1 MKLILN
7 LIGIDITAMGGK
19 KNGAFVG
26 LIVLFF
32 VCAVY
37 SIVLPP
43 FLAMYIPIFSVL
55 AVSDITGREL
65 RQEYEKTFCVVPAD
79 RKSIVLA
86 RFVMMGAAVTALS
99 IILYIV
105 MRIIML
111 FSTEIFNELLELFN
125 MNTSAVAFINS
136 IFAAFFAVGMGLMSA
151 SLRKYF
157 RYGAVNRKNSLLL
170 TVLKILLGYIIVAI
184 VIALLAAASNV
195 PFLMTLFGVLYGMLS
210 ALSSPAEGLLL
221 SLLLIVIGYGTAIYQ
236 TVCAV
241 IEYNER
247 EL

>member
-1 MKLILN
+1 MKTIIN
-7 LIGIDITAMGGK
+7 LMGIDITAMGGK

-26 LIVLFF
+26 LIVLF
-32 VCAVY
+32 VMCALY

-43 FLAMYIPIFSVL
+43 FLAIYIPIFSVL

-65 RQEYEKTFCVVPAD
+65 RQEYGKTFCVVPAD

-86 RFVMMGAAVTALS
+86 RFLMMGAAVTVLS

-111 FSTEIFNELLELFN
+111 FSTEIINELFEIFN

-136 IFAAFFAVGMGLMSA
+136 IFAAFFAVGMGMMSA

-157 RYGAVNRKNSLLL
+157 RYGAVNRKNTLLW

-184 VIALLAAASNV
+184 VIALLTVASNV
-195 PFLMTLFGVLYGMLS
+195 PFLMTLFGVLYSMIS
-210 ALSSPAEGLLL
+210 ALSNPAEGLLL
-221 SLLLIVIGYGTAIYQ
+221 SLLLIVIGYGIAIYQ

-241 IEYNER
+241 IEYDER